1 MAFSDWRVQ
10 DLETPLLA
18 ASLVKP
24 DVVIYAGDDVA
35 RFGPGENAGQNIF
48 AEIAE
53 HSKHGVF
60 AVIGNDELPVATDGA
75 GDIAELPPLLSPKEV
90 LQAKGVLDLHARPRK
105 IGNVGFIGLEGGTTE
120 IDLPIGYCISPAT
133 IKTHLKDQLASLRG
147 ISKVVL
153 LSHNPPLGVLDEA
166 IRFGHRGIGSKVLR
180 DFILRNKK
188 IRLNVCG
195 HVHSH
200 GGMTQELGQCQVV
213 NVASHDN
220 PGASGNIG
228 LITLEDD
235 MVEVEWYTD
244 ELNSLPQVGFNRLR
258 QLREQGIRT
267 LNDLERTSDEVLMR
281 LPGMG
286 GWQIRQMRIA
296 ARAQKEGRIIVT
308 EPLTLP
314 PKYFYCDIETNR
326 SQSVIW
332 IIGIYNPT
340 KREFRQFV
348 IKKLNAERRN
358 LADFNSYLK
367 RNGFPTMISYS
378 GCKFE
383 ERTIKNRFAELGMPS
398 RGNSV
403 KDVDLGKWVQTRV
416 FGKFRGHGLKELG
429 AALGYEFK
437 HPEMNG
443 FDVGQMFTSYANKP
457 ERLPM
462 RKILEYN
469 RDDVMAI
476 PFIVQRINEIFHGDN
491 HRG

>member
-10 DLETPLLA
+10 DLETPVLA

-24 DVVIYAGDDVA
+24 DVVIYAGDDIE
-35 RFGPGENAGQNIF
+35 RFGPMENEGPNIF

-53 HSKHGVF
+53 YSKYGVF
-60 AVIGNDELPVATDGA
+60 AVIGNDDLLVAKNETGSV
-75 GDIAELPPLLSPKEV
+75 AEPPLRSSPKEV
-90 LQAKGVLDLHARPRK
+90 LQAERVHDLHAKPRK

-147 ISKVVL
+147 ISKVIL

-166 IRFGHRGIGSKVLR
+166 ISFGHRSIGSKVLR

-235 MVEVEWYTD
+235 MIEVEWYTD

-258 QLREQGIRT
+258 QLRELGIKT
-267 LNDLERTSDEVLMR
+267 LNDLERTSDEMLMR
-281 LPGMG
+281 LPGTG
-286 GWQIRQMRIA
+286 RWQIRQMRIA
-296 ARAQKEGRIIVT
+296 TRVQKEGRIIIT

-314 PKYFYCDIETNR
+314 PKHFYCDIETDL

-332 IIGIYNPT
+332 IIGIYNPA
-340 KREFRQFV
+340 KREFRQFA
-348 IKKLNAERRN
+348 IERPNAERRN
-358 LADFNSYLK
+358 LADLVSYLEH
-367 RNGFPTMISYS
+367 NGSPAMISYS

-383 ERTIKNRFAELGMPS
+383 ERTLRNRFAALGMPS
-398 RGNSV
+398 MGESI
-403 KDVDLGKWVQTRV
+403 KDVDLGIWVQTRV
-416 FGKFRGHGLKELG
+416 FGKFKGHRLKELG
-429 AALGYEFK
+429 AALGFEFK
-437 HPEMNG
+437 HPDMNG
-443 FDVGQMFTSYANKP
+443 FDVGMMFTSYAKKP

-476 PFIVQRINEIFHGDN
+476 PFIVQRINEIYHGDN
-491 HRG
+491 SRG